1 MTAHAGL
8 QIAFTDPETDE
19 TPRVMGMILILGHR
33 RQGRGGPK
41 LGGFNLQN
49 PNFSRIDDL
58 RINPAPPAPLRGQ
71 PSAELNRGLS
81 SISFAKHTYLQA
93 KGSTKVL

>member
-1 MTAHAGL
+1 MMTAHAGL
-8 QIAFTDPETDE
+8 QIAFTDSETDE

-58 RINPAPPAPLRGQ
+58 RLLHRFEGSQA
-71 PSAELNRGLS
+71 LS
-81 SISFAKHTYLQA
+81 
-93 KGSTKVL
+93 